1 MLKASGLGL
10 FSSTRLDGSKDIQ
23 SVKSAWSIFI
33 QEFKAHIPPQSSWGE
48 YKQRKTNTQCSQ
60 QLNKNSIANKLE
72 MEKNIRAFGSILP
85 QPYPQ
90 PQTLLC
96 RGIEK
101 LVILNRLLTRR
112 WTLVITRCFRKNHCH
127 NSGKLIWIFKKHHNL
142 SWSNHFFNTR
152 WKNTNRNFWKLSTN
166 FSHTKHIIL
175 LQMVLLNGVF
185 E

>member
-23 SVKSAWSIFI
+23 SVKSGWSIFI

-60 QLNKNSIANKLE
+60 QLNKNSIANKFE
-72 MEKNIRAFGSILP
+72 MEKNIRTFGSILP

-101 LVILNRLLTRR
+101 LVILNRLLIGR
-112 WTLVITRCFRKNHCH
+112 WTLSHHKMLSQKSLSQFWQTNMNFQKTSQSLVKQPF
-127 NSGKLIWIFKKHHNL
+127 FQYQVKKY
-142 SWSNHFFNTR
+142 
-152 WKNTNRNFWKLSTN
+152 
-166 FSHTKHIIL
+166 
-175 LQMVLLNGVF
+175 
-185 E
+185 